1 MKSFS
6 AIWNRNLTLFKTIN
20 SQFLLSASNFISI
33 ILISRILG
41 LEKFGIFS
49 LAWAILLISNNII
62 HALFMTPL
70 LNIVPKLSKLERK
83 EYINN
88 SFILLGIYCIFNAII
103 IFLIFSGLGD
113 RIGLKNLTFESSFFF
128 AISSI
133 FTLFY
138 EFTRRVFYS
147 LRFIRKVI
155 VFDIFKNFIQI
166 ILLMIILFNDLQN
179 INLVI
184 NCYTLAIL
192 SSLLIC
198 KESIPFYSFK
208 SKNIKATIKRNIK
221 MSKWLLPSS
230 LFYWFNLNIFTL
242 LCGSLLGPYS
252 VGMLT
257 IIQKLYSLVGIFVQ
271 GLENWAQVEYSKIL
285 KDKGFEALEDFFKK
299 FLIYLIFCIVSI
311 VILVN
316 LNLNLLGTVIFNIN
330 LENYKFGIYIYSFAV
345 ILNTIN
351 QPIKYLLNSL
361 EKTYTNF
368 IAEFVSMII
377 VSATAFY
384 LIKYF
389 ELNGVFIGITIMKL
403 SVLLASLIMYKK
415 NRIDF
420 YEA

>member
-6 AIWNRNLTLFKTIN
+6 AIGNRNLTLFKTIN

-49 LAWAILLISNNII
+49 IAWAILLISNNII
-62 HALFMTPL
+62 HALFITPL

-103 IFLIFSGLGD
+103 IFFIFSGFGD
-113 RIGLKNLTFESSFFF
+113 RIGLKNLTFEFPFFF
-128 AISSI
+128 ALYSI
-133 FTLFY
+133 FSLIY

-155 VFDIFKNFIQI
+155 LFDIFKNFIQI

-184 NCYTLAIL
+184 NCYTLSIL
-192 SSLLIC
+192 SALLIC
-198 KESIPFYSFK
+198 KEYIPFYSFK
-208 SKNIKATIKRNIK
+208 SKKIKSTIKRNIK
-221 MSKWLLPSS
+221 MAKWLLPSS

-242 LCGSLLGPYS
+242 LCGSLLGPS
-252 VGMLT
+252 TVGILT
-257 IIQKLYSLVGIFVQ
+257 IIQKLYSLIGIFMQ

-285 KDKGFEALEDFFKK
+285 KDKGFKALEDFFKK
-299 FLIYLIFCIVSI
+299 FLIYLIICTISI
-311 VILVN
+311 IILVN
-316 LNLNLLGTVIFNIN
+316 LNYNLLTTLIFNIN

-368 IAEFVSMII
+368 IAEFVSMIL
-377 VSATAFY
+377 VSSTAFY

-389 ELNGVFIGITIMKL
+389 QLNGAFMGITIMKL
-403 SVLLASLIMYKK
+403 SVLLVSLIMYKK
-415 NRIDF
+415 NRINF
-420 YEA
+420 HEA